1 MEASGTDPHLF
12 MLSTFRDR
20 HPLGSVVT
28 DLLRVEEGIYVVKA
42 QISVG
47 GIVLGSG
54 MAGSTTVEEAEDAA
68 IQRALRISGITST
81 SIFGGST
88 PLGSVALNTNS
99 LDTASLDGTNG
110 NSISNTF
117 EIPSAPHPNTASPK
131 PSSSTTNSPSNISS
145 TNNAAP
151 NGFSSVDDWDTPS
164 SAPEPATPKPRKSK
178 PAVSKSKPQPELE
191 PEPELQLE
199 PEIEDLS
206 ELIAQ
211 TDVELTRIGWGP
223 KEGRRFLKDRFS
235 KQSRQQLDETE
246 LREFL
251 QELKQQPTKMLD
263 AAEF

>member
-1 MEASGTDPHLF
+1 MEASGTDSHFF

-68 IQRALRISGITST
+68 IQRALRISGISST
-81 SIFGGST
+81 SSLLGGSLSLGSSASTSNGGST
-88 PLGSVALNTNS
+88 NGGSLTSSFDSSSASRPAPPIPASSTS
-99 LDTASLDGTNG
+99 SPAAPDTSSSQTTNG
-110 NSISNTF
+110 S
-117 EIPSAPHPNTASPK
+117 
-131 PSSSTTNSPSNISS
+131 
-145 TNNAAP
+145 
-151 NGFSSVDDWDTPS
+151 GFGSVDDWDTPP

-178 PAVSKSKPQPELE
+178 SAPSTSKSKPDA
-191 PEPELQLE
+191 EPELKLE

>member
-1 MEASGTDPHLF
+1 MEASGTDSHLF
-12 MLSTFRDR
+12 MLSSFRDR

-28 DLLRVEEGIYVVKA
+28 DLLRVEEGIYIVKA

-54 MAGSTTVEEAEDAA
+54 IAGSTTVEEAEDAA
-68 IQRALRISGITST
+68 IQRALRISGVSNTS
-81 SIFGGST
+81 SLLGGST
-88 PLGSVALNTNS
+88 TLGSSS
-99 LDTASLDGTNG
+99 LDSATLSTTANG
-110 NSISNTF
+110 SSVASSF
-117 EIPSAPHPNTASPK
+117 EIASAPRSDTT
-131 PSSSTTNSPSNISS
+131 SSTQSIATTEPHD
-145 TNNAAP
+145 
-151 NGFSSVDDWDTPS
+151 FSSVDDWDTPPS
-164 SAPEPATPKPRKSK
+164 VPEPAPSKPRKAKSAPSK
-178 PAVSKSKPQPELE
+178 AKSS

-223 KEGRRFLKDRFS
+223 KEGRRFLKERFS
-235 KQSRQQLDETE
+235 KQSRQQLDESE
-246 LREFL
+246 LRDFL

>member
-1 MEASGTDPHLF
+1 MEASGTDSHLF
-12 MLSTFRDR
+12 MLSSFRDR

-28 DLLRVEEGIYVVKA
+28 DLLRVEEGIYIVKA

-68 IQRALRISGITST
+68 IQRALRISGISNTS
-81 SIFGGST
+81 SLLGGST
-88 PLGSVALNTNS
+88 TLGSSS
-99 LDTASLDGTNG
+99 LDSATLSTTANG
-110 NSISNTF
+110 SSVASSF
-117 EIPSAPHPNTASPK
+117 EIPSAPRSDTASPT
-131 PSSSTTNSPSNISS
+131 PAISAND
-145 TNNAAP
+145 TQD
-151 NGFSSVDDWDTPS
+151 FSSVDDWDTPPS
-164 SAPEPATPKPRKSK
+164 IPEPAPSKPRKAKSAPSK
-178 PAVSKSKPQPELE
+178 AKSS

-223 KEGRRFLKDRFS
+223 KEGRRFLKERFS
-235 KQSRQQLDETE
+235 KQSRQQLDESE
-246 LREFL
+246 LRDFL

>member
-1 MEASGTDPHLF
+1 MEESGTVTHLL
-12 MLSTFRDR
+12 MLSSFRDR

-68 IQRALRISGITST
+68 IQRALRISGISNST
-81 SIFGGST
+81 SLLLGGTLST
-88 PLGSVALNTNS
+88 GP
-99 LDTASLDGTNG
+99 LDTANG
-110 NSISNTF
+110 SSIGSG
-117 EIPSAPHPNTASPK
+117 SA
-131 PSSSTTNSPSNISS
+131 SSTPPIPAATGSDG
-145 TNNAAP
+145 NA
-151 NGFSSVDDWDTPS
+151 NGFSSVDDWDTPPP
-164 SAPEPATPKPRKSK
+164 APEAATPKPRKSK
-178 PAVSKSKPQPELE
+178 PSAQKAKPKLE

-223 KEGRRFLKDRFS
+223 KEGRRFLKERFS
-235 KQSRQQLDETE
+235 KQSRQQLDESE
-246 LREFL
+246 LRVFL

>member
-1 MEASGTDPHLF
+1 MEASGTDSHLF

-68 IQRALRISGITST
+68 IQRALRISGISST
-81 SIFGGST
+81 SSLLGGSAA
-88 PLGSVALNTNS
+88 LGSSSLDSVS
-99 LDTASLDGTNG
+99 LDTTNG
-110 NSISNTF
+110 HSISSSF
-117 EIPSAPHPNTASPK
+117 EMAAPRSGSTS
-131 PSSSTTNSPSNISS
+131 PSSSSS
-145 TNNAAP
+145 AIDA
-151 NGFSSVDDWDTPS
+151 NGFSSVDDWDAPPS
-164 SAPEPATPKPRKSK
+164 VPEPAPSKLRKAAKPTPSKAKS
-178 PAVSKSKPQPELE
+178 QPE
-191 PEPELQLE
+191 PEPELE

-223 KEGRRFLKDRFS
+223 KEGRRFLKERFS
-235 KQSRQQLDETE
+235 KQSRQQLDEAE
-246 LREFL
+246 LRDFL
-251 QELKQQPTKMLD
+251 QELKLQPTKMLD

>member
-1 MEASGTDPHLF
+1 

-81 SIFGGST
+81 SLLGGSA
-88 PLGSVALNTNS
+88 PLGSVALSTTS
-99 LDTASLDGTNG
+99 LDAAPLDRTNG
-110 NSISNTF
+110 NSISSSF
-117 EIPSAPHPNTASPK
+117 EISSVPHPDTAGPK
-131 PSSSTTNSPSNISS
+131 PSAETTSPP
-145 TNNAAP
+145 P
-151 NGFSSVDDWDTPS
+151 NGFSSMDDWDTPP
-164 SAPEPATPKPRKSK
+164 SAPEPVTPKPRKTK
-178 PAVSKSKPQPELE
+178 PAVSKSKPE
-191 PEPELQLE
+191 PEPEIQLE

-223 KEGRRFLKDRFS
+223 KEGRRFLKERFR
-235 KQSRQQLDETE
+235 KQSRQQLDEME